1 MSRPSSSR
9 QPDVHSPLDATPPR
23 RPSPTTVAAANAEQA
38 ATSVQREASF
48 KDGVLTILSYDA
60 ENIFIFSNLSYEHVL
75 ESALTNFSALRSS
88 RVERSQVRLAV
99 QTKIG
104 DTDTLVQVTP
114 DTWPA
119 VATRAQVVTVL
130 VQQPS
135 SGSPSQR
142 GPGSHL
148 KLPPPPV
155 PYRLA
160 SPVRESESTNWSANT
175 PPPHHS
181 TWHPPYPPTAYTTS
195 STSVASTGKGAS
207 LRSQP
212 HSRQASQSGAAES
225 PRTQYPYAQAHY
237 IPAGP
242 NAVSPTTDVSFLGV
256 RPVVDTDLRRERP
269 DGYRVEPPPKR
280 RWDQLD
286 DASTDERTYATG
298 SGAAPGQGSG
308 NRQQYG
314 HPSQQHE
321 DARKP
326 RRGPDGPKTL
336 CNACGLSYAKDAARR
351 EAVSATM
358 AGTQAPSTQT
368 VPERSAPYVYNSD
381 STNSNSSRPGR
392 GTGGPDGPKTLCN
405 ACGLSYAKDAAR
417 REAAVSASATGTQA
431 PPAQTVSE
439 RLAPYVYNSDSTTSN
454 NSGPGRGTG
463 VKTLDGSSAT
473 LSTVEGAFPG
483 PTTAPDVPLS
493 TVQPL
498 RECSM
503 CKRTD
508 SPQWRKGPI
517 GPNTLCNSCGL
528 QWARTQRKSEGT
540 HSRAASSRSLSP
552 AAALKASHRVTPP
565 VSTTIGAEA
574 SLAESVTGR
583 RPQLPSRNDHDDEHI
598 RSPPDSLDDA
608 EAQPSP

>member
-195 STSVASTGKGAS
+195 STSVASPGKGAS

-392 GTGGPDGPKTLCN
+392 GTG
-405 ACGLSYAKDAAR
+405 
-417 REAAVSASATGTQA
+417 
-431 PPAQTVSE
+431 
-439 RLAPYVYNSDSTTSN
+439 
-454 NSGPGRGTG
+454 
-463 VKTLDGSSAT
+463 VKTLDGSGTT
-473 LSTVEGAFPG
+473 LSTTEGAFPG
-483 PTTAPDVPLS
+483 PNTAPDIPLS
-493 TVQPL
+493 SMQPL
-498 RECSM
+498 RKCTM
-503 CKRTD
+503 CRRTD
-508 SPQWRKGPI
+508 SPQWRKGPE

-540 HSRAASSRSLSP
+540 HSRATSSRASSP
-552 AAALKASHRVTPP
+552 AAALKAAHHVPPP
-565 VSTTIGAEA
+565 VSTSIGAGA
-574 SLAESVTGR
+574 SLTESVTGR
-583 RPQLPSRNDHDDEHI
+583 RSQLPARDDRDDEHI
-598 RSPPDSLDDA
+598 QSPSAVSQPDSLDDA
-608 EAQPSP
+608 EAQPSS

>member
-9 QPDVHSPLDATPPR
+9 QPGIRSPLNAAPSR
-23 RPSPTTVAAANAEQA
+23 RPSPSTLAAANAEQA
-38 ATSVQREASF
+38 ATSVSREASF
-48 KDGVLTILSYDA
+48 KDGVLTILSYDT

-75 ESALTNFSALRSS
+75 ESALANFSALKDSG
-88 RVERSQVRLAV
+88 VERSQIRLAV

-104 DTDTLVQVTP
+104 DIDTLVQVTA

-119 VATRAQVVTVL
+119 PTNWPAN
-130 VQQPS
+130 
-135 SGSPSQR
+135 SPS
-142 GPGSHL
+142 
-148 KLPPPPV
+148 
-155 PYRLA
+155 
-160 SPVRESESTNWSANT
+160 
-175 PPPHHS
+175 PHHP

-195 STSVASTGKGAS
+195 STSAASPGKGAS
-207 LRSQP
+207 LGSQP
-212 HSRQASQSGAAES
+212 HLRQASQSGANES
-225 PRTQYPYAQAHY
+225 PRAQYPYAQAHY
-237 IPAGP
+237 IPASP
-242 NAVSPTTDVSFLGV
+242 NDVSTTTDVSFLGV
-256 RPVVDTDLRRERP
+256 RPIVDTDSRRERS
-269 DGYRVEPPPKR
+269 DGYHTEPPPKR

-286 DASTDERTYATG
+286 DAGTDERTYAVGSSTVSPHG
-298 SGAAPGQGSG
+298 SGS
-308 NRQQYG
+308 RQQFG
-314 HPSQQHE
+314 PPAQQHE
-321 DARKP
+321 DARKTK
-326 RRGPDGPKTL
+326 R
-336 CNACGLSYAKDAARR
+336 
-351 EAVSATM
+351 
-358 AGTQAPSTQT
+358 
-368 VPERSAPYVYNSD
+368 
-381 STNSNSSRPGR
+381 
-392 GTGGPDGPKTLCN
+392 GPDGPKTLCN

-540 HSRAASSRSLSP
+540 HSRAASSRSSSP